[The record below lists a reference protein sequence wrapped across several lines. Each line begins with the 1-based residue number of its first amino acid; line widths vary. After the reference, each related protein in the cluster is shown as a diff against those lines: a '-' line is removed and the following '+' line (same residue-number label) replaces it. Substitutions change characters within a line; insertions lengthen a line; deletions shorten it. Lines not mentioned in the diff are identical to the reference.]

1 MRGRVYDIIGLGF
14 VVGSAFFFY
23 QCVSFLPRADYVA
36 ALIALAAAFI
46 VVRVGVEMTRL
57 SIAVSGEG

>member
-1 MRGRVYDIIGLGF
+1 MNARIYDIVGLGF

-23 QCVSFLPRADYVA
+23 HCVAFLAQADYVA
-36 ALIALAAAFI
+36 ALIALAAAFV

-57 SIAVSGEG
+57 SIAMSREG